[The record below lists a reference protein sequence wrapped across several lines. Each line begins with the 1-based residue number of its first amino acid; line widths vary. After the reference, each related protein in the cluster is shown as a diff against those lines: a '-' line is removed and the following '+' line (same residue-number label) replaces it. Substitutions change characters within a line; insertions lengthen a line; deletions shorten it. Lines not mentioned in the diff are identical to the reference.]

1 MRNILLFIIFMCV
14 GCTPYAAYTAFQPV
28 DNEQWGSTDSVKF
41 EICVP
46 TSSNPHTLH
55 ICVRT
60 TETHPFDSIYLPLE
74 ITQVWD
80 AADTS
85 RIDTLSIALFDPT
98 GNKNGKGI
106 NHRDIRAELC
116 TLEPTDTLK
125 GFISIRPCLPHPV
138 HGISHV
144 GVEIR

>member
-14 GCTPYAAYTAFQPV
+14 GCTPYAAYTAFLPV
-28 DNEQWGSTDSVKF
+28 DNELWVPTDSVKF

-74 ITQVWD
+74 ITQVWQ
-80 AADTS
+80 APDTL
-85 RIDTLSIALFDPT
+85 RTDTLSVALFDPT

-106 NHRDIRAELC
+106 NHRDIRVELC

-125 GFISIRPCLPHPV
+125 GMISIRPCLPHPI